1 MRPVGVVLLS
11 AMFLGCIACS
21 QNTSKSSGPKLE
33 PHSGNQESVGFD
45 IAPREHSPN
54 EWLGTY
60 TSGGKTA
67 KFIIQLGPAKAIN
80 EKDFR
85 MSSGAG
91 RLLSQSGSEATVL
104 IADLAKALQ
113 AKQVPINVPRATT
126 VPFEYVILGEH
137 QSRSGDGGF
146 GDSPPGNWTAMK
158 IFLGKGDSEG
168 EVFLNF
174 NSALGK
180 GEFSIKDSDY
190 GDFVIAE
197 LAKVL

>member
-1 MRPVGVVLLS
+1 MKPIGVVLIS
-11 AMFLGCIACS
+11 ALFLGCLACS
-21 QNTSKSSGPKLE
+21 QDSSKSSGPTLE
-33 PHSGNQESVGFD
+33 PHSGNQDSVGSD
-45 IAPREHSPN
+45 IAALEHSPN
-54 EWLGTY
+54 EWLRTY

-67 KFIIQLGPAKAIN
+67 KFIIQLGPARAIN
-80 EKDFR
+80 EKDFP
-85 MSSGAG
+85 MSSGNG
-91 RLLSQSGSEATVL
+91 RFLSQSGSEPIVL

-113 AKQVPINVPRATT
+113 AKQVPINVPRAKT
-126 VPFEYVILGEH
+126 VPFDYVILGQH

-146 GDSPPGNWTAMK
+146 GDSPHGNWTAMK
-158 IFLGKGDSEG
+158 IFLGKGESEG

-180 GEFSIKDSDY
+180 AEFSIKDSDY